1 MITHLQATSWNNVL
15 LKLNGQVPV
24 YLGGRGATAE
34 TYAHYRDEIRRF
46 AAEIAAPLR
55 RLATQDTDGALLQET
70 MTTLV
75 ARYPFAELLYT
86 LNGEGI
92 QSSENV
98 LVGRD
103 LEVRTRPS
111 HRGRDR
117 SARPY
122 YQQAKGGADDVVVTA
137 PYVST
142 ATGEFCLS
150 IAVRAHD
157 ADAGTRGYTVLDVH
171 FDELIGHLARRRR
184 RPMRLLA
191 LAAGGAVAV
200 SVAVALVL
208 ALL

>member
-24 YLGGRGATAE
+24 YLGGRGARAE
-34 TYAHYRDEIRRF
+34 TYDHYRDEIRRF
-46 AAEIAAPLR
+46 ATEIADPLR
-55 RLATQDTDGALLQET
+55 RLAMQDADGALLQET
-70 MTTLV
+70 MTALV

-103 LEVRTRPS
+103 LQVRTRPS

-142 ATGEFCLS
+142 ATGQFCLS

-157 ADAGTRGYTVLDVH
+157 SDAGTRGYTVLDVH
-171 FDELIGHLARRRR
+171 FDDLITHLARRRR

-191 LAAGGAVAV
+191 LAAGGAAAV
-200 SVAVALVL
+200 SLILVL